1 MDHLPF
7 GVFRTAGG
15 PARVGVRIGEYV
27 LDAAAAAERT
37 GMESGHSW
45 AAGSLA
51 PFLANGPRAWS
62 AARDWLTLVFT
73 ETEYRDA
80 VVRHLVPLADAVPQM
95 PLDIGD
101 FVDFYASEHHAT
113 ALGRLFRPDAE
124 PLLPN
129 WMHLPV
135 GYHGRS
141 GTILVSGT
149 DVIRPC
155 GQLNP
160 PGVDVPMF
168 GPTARLDIE
177 AEVGFVVGDSSTIGN
192 PVPASDF
199 ADIVFGVTLVNDW
212 SARDIQAWEYVPLG
226 PFLGKS
232 FATSISP
239 WITPLAALAA
249 ARVQPPRRTVPLLDY
264 LADDPD
270 QPWGLDLSLGVT
282 INDTLVSRPPFATDL
297 LHRGADAGPPD
308 GQRGLGADRRRLR
321 VWHCVWPRSGHRG
334 LAHRTHP
341 RRRRT
346 DHPGRRFRPRLP
358 RRR

>member
-1 MDHLPF
+1 MTTGGAAAGATWVPGAAGSGYDVDHLPF

-80 VVRHLVPLADAVPQM
+80 VVQHLVPLADAVPQM
-95 PLDIGD
+95 PFDIGD

-149 DVIRPC
+149 DV
-155 GQLNP
+155 
-160 PGVDVPMF
+160 D
-168 GPTARLDIE
+168 
-177 AEVGFVVGDSSTIGN
+177 
-192 PVPASDF
+192 PAMR
-199 ADIVFGVTLVNDW
+199 
-212 SARDIQAWEYVPLG
+212 SAQ
-226 PFLGKS
+226 
-232 FATSISP
+232 
-239 WITPLAALAA
+239 A
-249 ARVQPPRRTVPLLDY
+249 ARCRCADVRTH
-264 LADDPD
+264 
-270 QPWGLDLSLGVT
+270 
-282 INDTLVSRPPFATDL
+282 RP
-297 LHRGADAGPPD
+297 
-308 GQRGLGADRRRLR
+308 
-321 VWHCVWPRSGHRG
+321 VGHRG
-334 LAHRTHP
+334 GGRV
-341 RRRRT
+341 RRRR
-346 DHPGRRFRPRLP
+346 FVRPSGTRCPPATLP
-358 RRR
+358 TSSSG

>member
-1 MDHLPF
+1 MTTGGAAAGASWVPGAAGSGYDVDHLPF

-37 GMESGHSW
+37 GMESGRSW

-80 VVRHLVPLADAVPQM
+80 VVQHLVPLADAVLQM
-95 PLDIGD
+95 PVDIGD

-113 ALGRLFRPDAE
+113 ALGRLFRPGAE

-129 WMHLPV
+129 WKHLPV

-155 GQLNP
+155 GQLKP
-160 PGVDVPMF
+160 PGVDLPMF
-168 GPTARLDIE
+168 GPDR
-177 AEVGFVVGDSSTIGN
+177 
-192 PVPASDF
+192 PV
-199 ADIVFGVTLVNDW
+199 
-212 SARDIQAWEYVPLG
+212 
-226 PFLGKS
+226 
-232 FATSISP
+232 
-239 WITPLAALAA
+239 
-249 ARVQPPRRTVPLLDY
+249 
-264 LADDPD
+264 
-270 QPWGLDLSLGVT
+270 
-282 INDTLVSRPPFATDL
+282 
-297 LHRGADAGPPD
+297 
-308 GQRGLGADRRRLR
+308 
-321 VWHCVWPRSGHRG
+321 GHRG
-334 LAHRTHP
+334 GGRI
-341 RRRRT
+341 RRRRFVDASGT
-346 DHPGRRFRPRLP
+346 RCPPATLP
-358 RRR
+358 TSSSG